1 MKASRVILSQLQI
14 RKFKKQQGFS
24 LVEMLLVIL
33 LIFIIVALVSS
44 LFITSGRTN
53 RDVINIVKSEIDARV
68 VIYRISKDI
77 RETHDIIIAN
87 NDEVVFLSNVDED
100 EYYERIRYYLV
111 PEDSHYNLYRQVDS
125 AEARLYMKNI
135 VVPNIFLYY
144 SELGVL
150 TDEGTLP
157 VNEEE
162 LPNIRFVD
170 MTINIDQSGNISI
183 RTMELNTMITLRN
196 RIY

>member
-1 MKASRVILSQLQI
+1 MKIIKNQ
-14 RKFKKQQGFS
+14 KGFS

-44 LFITSGRTN
+44 LFLTSGRTN
-53 RDVINIVKSEIDARV
+53 RDVINIVRSEIDARL

-77 RETHDIIIAN
+77 RETNDIIIAN
-87 NDEVVFLSNVDED
+87 NDEVIFMSNVDED

-111 PEDSHYNLYRQVDS
+111 AEESHFNLYRQVDS
-125 AEARLYMKNI
+125 AEARLYIKNI
-135 VVPNIFLYY
+135 IDPDIFLYY
-144 SELGVL
+144 NDLGVSPY
-150 TDEGTLP
+150 DE
-157 VNEEE
+157 VSDEE
-162 LPNIRFVD
+162 LQNIKFVD
-170 MTINIDQSGNISI
+170 MTVSIDQSGSLSL

>member
-1 MKASRVILSQLQI
+1 MKIIKDQ
-14 RKFKKQQGFS
+14 KGFS
-24 LVEMLLVIL
+24 LVEMLLVVL

-44 LFITSGRTN
+44 LFLTSGRTN

-77 RETHDIIIAN
+77 RETHDIITAN
-87 NDEVVFLSNVDED
+87 NNEVVFLSNIDGD

-111 PEDSHYNLYRQVDS
+111 AEDSHFNLYRQVDS
-125 AEARLYMKNI
+125 DDGRLYIKNI
-135 VVPNIFLYY
+135 VVPDIFLYY
-144 SELGVL
+144 SDLGIPA
-150 TDEGTLP
+150 DEGTMP
-157 VNEEE
+157 VIEEE
-162 LPNIRFVD
+162 LQNIRFIDITV
-170 MTINIDQSGNISI
+170 TIDQSGSISV

>member
-1 MKASRVILSQLQI
+1 MKIIKDQ
-14 RKFKKQQGFS
+14 KGFS
-24 LVEMLLVIL
+24 LVEMMLVIL

-44 LFITSGRTN
+44 LFLASGRTN

-111 PEDSHYNLYRQVDS
+111 SEDSHYNLYRQVDN

-135 VVPNIFLYY
+135 VIPNIFLYY
-144 SELGVL
+144 SDLGVPE
-150 TDEGTLP
+150 DGIGMP
-157 VNEEE
+157 VVEEE
-162 LPNIRFVD
+162 LQNIRFVD
-170 MTINIDQSGNISI
+170 MTVNIDQSGSTSV